1 MPVGK
6 RIYLKR
12 QMPDP
17 KVVAGFK
24 KIPASNTADCMERNC
39 AMNPRIKLMSN
50 PDEEMVGPAFTVH
63 TRAGDNLA
71 IYAALKYCQ
80 PGDVIVIDNEGGSS
94 YRISPETSQIEEVR
108 ELCELPHEQDIARIA
123 KAYGLKVL
131 KAQDEDSLQM
141 ALKELYAP
149 QDLPALLVVKTP
161 AHMNGEVL
169 RQYFQYMREA

>member
-80 PGDVIVIDNEGGSS
+80 PGDVIVIDDEGDNT
-94 YRISPETSQIEEVR
+94 R
-108 ELCELPHEQDIARIA
+108 
-123 KAYGLKVL
+123 
-131 KAQDEDSLQM
+131 SLI
-141 ALKELYAP
+141 
-149 QDLPALLVVKTP
+149 
-161 AHMNGEVL
+161 GEVMMSYL
-169 RQYFQYMREA
+169 RLSLIHI

>member
-50 PDEEMVGPAFTVH
+50 PVGYSKCSTGGQLVSL
-63 TRAGDNLA
+63 TLNE
-71 IYAALKYCQ
+71 
-80 PGDVIVIDNEGGSS
+80 VIKSVFF
-94 YRISPETSQIEEVR
+94 V
-108 ELCELPHEQDIARIA
+108 
-123 KAYGLKVL
+123 
-131 KAQDEDSLQM
+131 
-141 ALKELYAP
+141 
-149 QDLPALLVVKTP
+149 
-161 AHMNGEVL
+161 
-169 RQYFQYMREA
+169 